1 MTEVHGHG
9 EDPAAEYDQR
19 PDGEPDERL
28 DAADLTEDPRLDSEA
43 LCLCAVLWSPP
54 ATARTVVELLVAED
68 FTRPAHRDL
77 LGLIATELRH
87 GRPHDPASIA
97 AVLTRQGTG
106 HHSGLVAKALADA
119 TAAGATPE
127 SAGHHA
133 VHVVS
138 AAYRRGF
145 HTAAAAL
152 AQAAAQLP
160 EHELFPHLVQVGR
173 AQRAATERLQHVTT
187 ALDTSHTL

>member
-19 PDGEPDERL
+19 PGGEPDERL

-43 LCLCAVLWSPP
+43 LCLCAVLWSTP
-54 ATARTVVELLVAED
+54 ATARTVVELLVVED
-68 FTRPAHRDL
+68 FDRPAHRDL

-97 AVLTRQGTG
+97 AVLTRRGSG

-138 AAYRRGF
+138 AAYRRSF

-152 AQAAAQLP
+152 AQAAEQLP

-173 AQRAATERLQHVTT
+173 AQRAATDRLQHVTT

>member
-9 EDPAAEYDQR
+9 EEPAAEYD
-19 PDGEPDERL
+19 DRL
-28 DAADLTEDPRLDSEA
+28 DADDLTEDPRLDSEA
-43 LCLCAVLWSPP
+43 LCLCAVLWSTP
-54 ATARTVVELLVAED
+54 ATARTVLEHLVVED

-77 LGLIATELRH
+77 LELINDQLRH

-97 AVLTRQGTG
+97 AVLTRQGSG
-106 HHSGLVAKALADA
+106 HHGPLVARALADA
-119 TAAGATPE
+119 TAAGAAPE

-138 AAYRRGF
+138 AAYRRSF
-145 HTAAAAL
+145 HTAAAGL

-160 EHELFPHLVQVGR
+160 EHELFLHLVQVGR

>member
-1 MTEVHGHG
+1 MV
-9 EDPAAEYDQR
+9 DQ
-19 PDGEPDERL
+19 L
-28 DAADLTEDPRLDSEA
+28 QAADFA
-43 LCLCAVLWSPP
+43 
-54 ATARTVVELLVAED
+54 
-68 FTRPAHRDL
+68 RPAHRDL
-77 LGLIATELRH
+77 LELIATEVER

-119 TAAGATPE
+119 TAAGAAPE

-138 AAYRRGF
+138 AGYRRSF

-173 AQRAATERLQHVTT
+173 AQRAATERLQRIT
-187 ALDTSHTL
+187 ADLDTSHTL